1 MTAAT
6 NKIDRNQHSTTTLK
20 MALHFF
26 EALKSQE
33 GNMSGNGQETIL
45 DCVSRI
51 ATTEPD
57 NPLHG
62 DFTEKLFHMST
73 NCKFIQDGLQDVMDY
88 LHRVSFQ
95 YKLRDEQ
102 TYDWFHNDPTVEN
115 MIGER
120 YAD

>member
-1 MTAAT
+1 MAAVT
-6 NKIDRNQHSTTTLK
+6 NKIDRNERSIMTLK
-20 MALHFF
+20 VALHYL

-33 GNMSGNGQETIL
+33 ENMSGNGKETIL

-62 DFTEKLFHMST
+62 DFTEHLFHFSS

-95 YKLRDEQ
+95 YKFRDEQ
-102 TYDWFHNDPTVEN
+102 THDWFHNNPTVEN
-115 MIGER
+115 MICER